1 MDGRTF
7 NKILK
12 DCKILDSK
20 VTSVDADLIFAKVKA
35 KGAKKITHAEFEEA
49 LRLVAAKK
57 GVDMEA
63 IQSTLATGE
72 DIQEENPFALYFRAH
87 HECTVV
93 FAGLLTGQI
102 LDAGV
107 IFLSSYQWFAV
118 CCILYYVC
126 GRMLLEGVDGPILY
140 GTKADNVRFHDDKT
154 TYTGVHKMGG
164 PTTVDDGRVQFND
177 LSKICDRTEY
187 DIRGVKKGIIEQK
200 TGDSK

>member
-1 MDGRTF
+1 MTTKEAFAAYTKGACEMDGRTF

-49 LRLVAAKK
+49 LRLVAVKK
-57 GVDMEA
+57 GVDIEA
-63 IQSTLATGE
+63 IQSTLAT
-72 DIQEENPFALYFRAH
+72 
-87 HECTVV
+87 
-93 FAGLLTGQI
+93 
-102 LDAGV
+102 
-107 IFLSSYQWFAV
+107 
-118 CCILYYVC
+118 
-126 GRMLLEGVDGPILY
+126 EGVDGPILY
-140 GTKADNVRFHDDKT
+140 GTKADNVRFHDDKS

>member
-1 MDGRTF
+1 MTTKEAFAAYTKGACEMDGRTF

-20 VTSVDADLIFAKVKA
+20 VTSVDADLIFAKVKG

-57 GVDMEA
+57 GVDIEA
-63 IQSTLATGE
+63 IQSTLATGKKYLTE
-72 DIQEENPFALYFRAH
+72 KALSR
-87 HECTVV
+87 
-93 FAGLLTGQI
+93 LL
-102 LDAGV
+102 
-107 IFLSSYQWFAV
+107 
-118 CCILYYVC
+118 
-126 GRMLLEGVDGPILY
+126 LLPPRVHSPSFGYEGVDGPILY